1 LKLVTLMRDG
11 APRLGVRLGDG
22 IVDVE
27 HALAVLGGSRAD
39 VPVDPMAAI
48 RVGEAGVA
56 ALRRLLEMCAAAA
69 GAPYLVPED
78 RVEWGPCVPA
88 PGKIVCVGVNYRAHA
103 AEMGRTPPDTPV
115 LFSKFAN
122 ALNAHLRPVRG
133 THLTDQ
139 LDYEAELC
147 IVIGKRTSGAA
158 EAEALNYV
166 FGYCCANDISARD
179 LQNRTSQW
187 LLGKTG
193 DGFCPLGPY
202 LVTADEVGDPQRL
215 AIRSTVNGEVRQ
227 QSNTGDMIFGCAE
240 LIAYISR
247 HFTLEPGDI
256 ILTGTPAGVAMGL
269 PGTPYLR
276 AGDTVTVEIERLGA
290 LTNTIA

>member
-11 APRLGVRLGDG
+11 SPRLGVKVADG

-27 HALAVLGGSRAD
+27 LALENRGGNRAD
-39 VPVDPMAAI
+39 VPTDPMAAI
-48 RVGEAGVA
+48 RLGEAGMA
-56 ALRRLLEMCAAAA
+56 ALGRLLDESPAEA
-69 GAPYLVPED
+69 GASYFVPEAHAA
-78 RVEWGPCVPA
+78 WGPCVPA

-103 AEMGRTPPDTPV
+103 AEMGRTPPDKPV

-147 IVIGKRTSGAA
+147 IVIGKRTSGVP
-158 EAEALNYV
+158 EAKALDHVY
-166 FGYCCANDISARD
+166 GYCCANDISARD

-202 LVTADEVGDPQRL
+202 LVTTDEVGDPQRL
-215 AIRSTVNGEVRQ
+215 AIRSVVNGEVRQ

-247 HFTLEPGDI
+247 YFTLEPGDI
-256 ILTGTPAGVAMGL
+256 ILTGTPAGVAAGL
-269 PGTPYLR
+269 PGKPFLR
-276 AGDTVTVEIERLGA
+276 AGDTVTVEIERLGS
-290 LTNTIA
+290 LTNTIE

>member
-11 APRLGVRLGDG
+11 EARLGVKLGDG

-27 HALAVLGGSRAD
+27 RALEGYGGNRSD

-48 RVGEAGVA
+48 RMGEAGIA
-56 ALRRLLEMCAAAA
+56 ALRRLLEA
-69 GAPYLVPED
+69 GVSDLLPED
-78 RVEWGPCVPA
+78 QVAWGPCVPA
-88 PGKIVCVGVNYRAHA
+88 PGKIICIGLNYRAHVE
-103 AEMGRTPPDTPV
+103 EMGRTLPETPV
-115 LFSKFAN
+115 LSCKFAN
-122 ALNAHLRPVRG
+122 ALNSHLQPIRG
-133 THLTDQ
+133 THLSDQ

-147 IVIGKRTSGAA
+147 VVIGKRTSGVS
-158 EAEALNYV
+158 EAEALDYV

-215 AIRSTVNGEVRQ
+215 AIRTVVNGEVRQ
-227 QSNTGDMIFGCAE
+227 QSNTGDMIFSCAE
-240 LIAYISR
+240 LVAYISR

-256 ILTGTPAGVAMGL
+256 ILTGTPSGVAMGM
-269 PGTPYLR
+269 PGKPFLR

>member
-1 LKLVTLMRDG
+1 LKLATLMRDG
-11 APRLGVRLGDG
+11 TPRLGVKVEGG
-22 IVDVE
+22 IIDIE
-27 HALAVLGGSRAD
+27 RALEATGGSRD
-39 VPVDPMAAI
+39 GVPIDPMAAI
-48 RVGEAGVA
+48 RTGEAGIA
-56 ALRRLLEMCAAAA
+56 ALGRLLEECPATA

-78 RVEWGPCVPA
+78 QVSWGPCVPA
-88 PGKIVCVGVNYRAHA
+88 PGKIICVGLNYRAHA
-103 AEMGRTPPDTPV
+103 EETGKTPPETPV
-115 LFSKFAN
+115 LFSKYAN
-122 ALNAHLRPVRG
+122 ALNAHLQPVRG

-147 IVIGKRTSGAA
+147 VVIGKRTSGVS
-158 EAEALNYV
+158 EAEALDQV

-215 AIRSTVNGEVRQ
+215 AIRSIVNGEVRQ

-256 ILTGTPAGVAMGL
+256 ILTGTPAGVAMGM
-269 PGTPYLR
+269 PGKPYLR

-290 LTNTIA
+290 LTNPIA

>member
-1 LKLVTLMRDG
+1 MKLVTLTREG
-11 APRLGVRLGDG
+11 ELRLGVKAADG
-22 IVDVE
+22 ILDVKE
-27 HALAVLGGSRAD
+27 ALRSVRGFAAD
-39 VPVDPMAAI
+39 APTDPMAAI
-48 RVGEAGVA
+48 RAGDAGIA
-56 ALRRLLEMCAAAA
+56 ALAQLLEACPASAD
-69 GAPYLVPED
+69 APYWVAED

-88 PGKIVCVGVNYRAHA
+88 PGKIICVGVNYRAHA
-103 AEMGRTPPDTPV
+103 AEMNLTPPETPV
-115 LFSKFAN
+115 LFGKFAN

-147 IVIGKRTSGAA
+147 VVIGRRASGVR
-158 EAEALNYV
+158 ESEALDYV

-193 DGFCPLGPY
+193 DGFCPIGPY

-215 AIRSTVNGEVRQ
+215 AIRSIVNGEVRQ
-227 QSNTGDMIFGCAE
+227 QADTGDMIFGCAE

-247 HFTLEPGDI
+247 YFTLEPGDI
-256 ILTGTPAGVAMGL
+256 ILTGTPSGVAMGL

-290 LTNTIA
+290 LTNGIA

>member
-1 LKLVTLMRDG
+1 MKLVTLLRDG
-11 APRLGVRLGDG
+11 APRLGVKIGEG

-27 HALAVLGGSRAD
+27 LALEAAGGSPAD
-39 VPVDPMAAI
+39 VPADPMAAI
-48 RVGEAGVA
+48 RAGEAGIA
-56 ALRRLLEMCAAAA
+56 ALERLLGTCSAAA
-69 GAPYLVPED
+69 GAPYFVPE
-78 RVEWGPCVPA
+78 EQAAWGPCVPA

-103 AEMGRTPPDTPV
+103 AEMGRGLPETPV
-115 LFSKFAN
+115 LFSKFSN

-147 IVIGKRTSGAA
+147 IVIGKRASGVS
-158 EAEALNYV
+158 EGEALDYV

-215 AIRSTVNGEVRQ
+215 AIRSIVNGEVRQ
-227 QSNTGDMIFGCAE
+227 NSNTEEMIFGCAE

-269 PGTPYLR
+269 PGKPFLR

-290 LTNTIA
+290 LTNTIE

>member
-1 LKLVTLMRDG
+1 MKLVTLMRNG
-11 APRLGVRLGDG
+11 MPRLGVKTEEG
-22 IVDVE
+22 IADVE
-27 HALAVLGGSRAD
+27 LALGSLGRERHD
-39 VPVDPMAAI
+39 VPADPMAAI
-48 RVGEAGVA
+48 RAGEAGIA
-56 ALRRLLEMCAAAA
+56 ALARLLEACRGAS

-88 PGKIVCVGVNYRAHA
+88 PGKIICVGLNYRAHA
-103 AEMGRTPPDTPV
+103 AETGKTPPETPV

-147 IVIGKRTSGAA
+147 VVIGKRASGVP
-158 EAEALNYV
+158 EAEALDYV

-227 QSNTGDMIFGCAE
+227 QSNTGDMILSCAE

-290 LTNTIA
+290 LTNTIE

>member
-1 LKLVTLMRDG
+1 LKLVTMVREGSL
-11 APRLGVRLGDG
+11 RLGVKVEGGILDVKEALGSARGG
-22 IVDVE
+22 IN
-27 HALAVLGGSRAD
+27 G
-39 VPVDPMAAI
+39 VPDDPMDAI
-48 RVGEAGVA
+48 RAGEAGLA
-56 ALRRLLEMCAAAA
+56 ELTRLLEECPASPD
-69 GAPYLVPED
+69 APYVVPED

-115 LFSKFAN
+115 LFGKFAN

-133 THLTDQ
+133 TRLTNQ

-147 IVIGKRTSGAA
+147 VVIGKRTSGVS
-158 EAEALNYV
+158 EAEALHAV

-193 DGFCPLGPY
+193 DGFCPIGPY

-215 AIRSTVNGEVRQ
+215 AIRSIVNGEVRQ
-227 QSNTGDMIFGCAE
+227 QSNTGDMIFSCAE

-256 ILTGTPAGVAMGL
+256 ILTGTPSGVAAGM
-269 PGTPYLR
+269 PGKPFLR

-290 LTNTIA
+290 LTNVIE

>member
-1 LKLVTLMRDG
+1 MKLAALMRDG
-11 APRLGVRLGDG
+11 APRLGVKAAEGLIDIERAVEACGGDFSG
-22 IVDVE
+22 
-27 HALAVLGGSRAD
+27 
-39 VPVDPMAAI
+39 VPVDPMSAI
-48 RVGEAGVA
+48 RMGQSGMD
-56 ALRRLLEMCAAAA
+56 ALKRLLDECPATS

-78 RVEWGPCVPA
+78 EVKWGPCIPA
-88 PGKIVCVGVNYRAHA
+88 PGKIICVGLNYRAHA
-103 AEMGRTPPDTPV
+103 EETGKAPPDTPV

-122 ALNAHLRPVRG
+122 ALNAHQQLVRG
-133 THLTDQ
+133 THLTEQ

-147 IVIGKRTSGAA
+147 VVIGKRASGVS
-158 EAEALNYV
+158 EGDALDHV

-202 LVTADEVGDPQRL
+202 LVTADEAGDPQQL
-215 AIRSTVNGEVRQ
+215 AIRSIVNGEVRQ
-227 QSNTGDMIFGCAE
+227 QSNTRDMIFSCAE

-269 PGTPYLR
+269 PGKPFLR
-276 AGDTVTVEIERLGA
+276 AGDTVSVEIEGLGT
-290 LTNTIA
+290 LTNTIM